1 MDERKRK
8 KKEKEK
14 KKRGANRGKGVTVAR
29 VDSILS
35 DFEVSSRDPDQAEGF
50 SSPPPPPPFL
60 FCVPRTCREYI
71 RPSWRK
77 IKRG

>member
-1 MDERKRK
+1 MRGK
-8 KKEKEK
+8 KKEKK
-14 KKRGANRGKGVTVAR
+14 KKERNRGKGVTVAR

-50 SSPPPPPPFL
+50 SSPPPFL

-71 RPSWRK
+71 RPS
-77 IKRG
+77 